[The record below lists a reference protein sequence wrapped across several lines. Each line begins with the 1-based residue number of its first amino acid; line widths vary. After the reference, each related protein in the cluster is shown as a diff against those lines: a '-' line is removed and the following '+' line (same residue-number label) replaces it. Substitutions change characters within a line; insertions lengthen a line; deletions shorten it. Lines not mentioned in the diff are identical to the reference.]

1 MEQAAARPLHR
12 AVVDA
17 GGDGFDNAEPG
28 DVGGP
33 GGVPEVGLRSVP
45 AAIRLP
51 RRPGVTLAVPHRL
64 LYSMN
69 RRSPGDGSR
78 DRAPLMIHLRHGDA
92 ASGTAPSRSGPPSS
106 RTVSPH
112 RPGAGKPV
120 RSRRR
125 HEDSAHRVGKVGG
138 DPFGRRAPRLA
149 GPPRGRAGR
158 LARRQP
164 GTARPRRADRRR
176 SWRRRWPRRSTPAPG
191 LRRPHDG
198 TRSGARRSPANRSR
212 GCSFALARA
221 AGLRFSGLVVP
232 GHRMIPVL
240 VRRRFV
246 RLSRTARPGQRRRL
260 PDPGAGHHRRP
271 PGWPPYHRPL
281 GN

>member
-1 MEQAAARPLHR
+1 MEQAAAGPLHR

-78 DRAPLMIHLRHGDA
+78 DRAPLMIYLRHGDA

-120 RSRRR
+120 RSPRR
-125 HEDSAHRVGKVGG
+125 HEDCAHRVGKVGG

-149 GPPRGRAGR
+149 DVRRVEPGGLLADNQEQHVRGERIGGDDGGAGGRVGPR
-158 LARRQP
+158 LLPGCGDPTTGPVRR
-164 GTARPRRADRRR
+164 
-176 SWRRRWPRRSTPAPG
+176 
-191 LRRPHDG
+191 
-198 TRSGARRSPANRSR
+198 RRSPANRSR

-246 RLSRTARPGQRRRL
+246 RLSRTARPGQRRRR
-260 PDPGAGHHRRP
+260 PDPGAGHRRRP
-271 PGWPPYHRPL
+271 PG
-281 GN
+281 